1 MEKKIIKPKE
11 PTADRKFELE
21 IKAHKGKKVFADCQL
36 VDGNPFQAMQAMS
49 QNIEMVK
56 KKVMAQGIE
65 LKEPKWFVGEITRM
79 FVGFV
84 IVEKKVLDKGIIK

>member
-1 MEKKIIKPKE
+1 MEKKVIKPKE

-21 IKAHKGKKVFADCQL
+21 IKAHAGKKVFADCKL
-36 VDGNPFQAMQAMS
+36 VDGNPFQTMEAMS

-56 KKVMAQGIE
+56 RQVKVQGIE
-65 LKEPKWFVGEITRM
+65 LKEPKWFVGEVTKM